1 MPLVEA
7 LALAAFGALGILF
20 MIGGLV
26 WVLSKQA

>member
-1 MPLVEA
+1 MVEA
-7 LALAAFGALGILF
+7 LAVAAFAAVGILF